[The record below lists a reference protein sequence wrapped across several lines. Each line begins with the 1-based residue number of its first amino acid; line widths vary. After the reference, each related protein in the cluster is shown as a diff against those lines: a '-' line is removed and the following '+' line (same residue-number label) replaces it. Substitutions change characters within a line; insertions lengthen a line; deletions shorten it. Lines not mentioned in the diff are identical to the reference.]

1 MNLLCKAKRKDNGEW
16 IRGFY
21 VSLLDRIYN
30 LDSMSYAEIQPET
43 VCWFSGAEDDNDV
56 LIFENDSVRIDGE
69 WTGHVAWSDQDAAFI
84 IVPDDDGRDAV
95 YVGFCAYEKRI
106 EVIGN
111 IFDLD
116 ERGM

>member
-1 MNLLCKAKRKDNGEW
+1 MNLLCRAKRKDSGE
-16 IRGFY
+16 
-21 VSLLDRIYN
+21 
-30 LDSMSYAEIQPET
+30 
-43 VCWFSGAEDDNDV
+43 
-56 LIFENDSVRIDGE
+56 
-69 WTGHVAWSDQDAAFI
+69 WSDQDAAFI